1 MKFRTVAVTL
11 LGIVV
16 VVVAAG
22 AGVIEKGRPA
32 PGAPDGLLVT
42 MQQLDANTRA
52 AGEAIAAKNWP
63 RVAELADQL
72 NHHVEPPLGQK
83 LRVMLWL
90 RTQAPNFRGYDGKLR
105 TAAVAM
111 GLAARAGDAQ
121 AVSAS
126 YTQLQAACSGCH
138 GKYQAAYIAH
148 FHAGE

>member
-1 MKFRTVAVTL
+1 MKFHTVAVTL

-22 AGVIEKGRPA
+22 AIVIEKDRPA
-32 PGAPDGLLVT
+32 PGALDGLQVT

-90 RTQAPNFRGYDGKLR
+90 RTQAPTFRGYDGKLR
-105 TAAVAM
+105 AAAVAM
-111 GLAARAGDAQ
+111 GKAAKAGDAA
-121 AVSAS
+121 AVSAD
-126 YTQLQAACSGCH
+126 YANLQAACSGCH
-138 GKYQAAYIAH
+138 EKYQAAYIAH
-148 FHAGE
+148 FHGGE